1 METNKKAF
9 AIIQKLK
16 PHLVNNK
23 VFDCNINYYLNRED
37 IKYKDFYTFFPKNL
51 ESMTLVFFENLL
63 KLSLKRKKKYIV
75 NEPSISKK
83 VIYYLQNN
91 IRLINKEKELSI
103 FFIDYMVTKPFLLAR
118 ASVKISDFIW
128 SDLKDTSSD
137 FNYYTKRAIL
147 SKIFISSI
155 YFWRKTF
162 DSSSTDLF
170 IVRQIDEIK
179 ILGKI
184 KALRKKTMKKLSS
197 LDILK
202 YLDFRHRN

>member
-16 PHLVNNK
+16 PYLVNNK
-23 VFDCNINYYLNRED
+23 IFDCNINYYLNREG
-37 IKYKDFYTFFPKNL
+37 ITYKDFYALFPKNL

-63 KLSLKRKKKYIV
+63 KLSLKSKKKYIA

-103 FFIDYMVTKPFLLAR
+103 FFIDYIVTKPFLLAR
-118 ASVKISDFIW
+118 ASAKISNFIW
-128 SDLKDTSSD
+128 NDLKDNSSD
-137 FNYYTKRAIL
+137 FNYYTKRIIL

-162 DSSSTDLF
+162 DSGLTDLF

-179 ILGKI
+179 VLGKI
-184 KALRKKTMKKLSS
+184 KDLRKKTMKKLSS

-202 YLDFRHRN
+202 YLDFRHKN